1 MLRSIL
7 EAREVFKSY
16 RRVRALNGLNLR
28 ISGGVVGL
36 IGPNGAGK
44 TTAIKI
50 FLGLLRANRGSVKVF
65 GLDPWRNGF
74 EVRRRVGVLHERP
87 VYPGDITGRL
97 FLKYIASFYGVKDV
111 DARVREVLKLVGLE
125 FVAHRPIKEYS
136 AGMVQ
141 RLGFAKAIIGNP
153 ELVILDEPTAN
164 LDPAGRAEIL
174 DLIAMLSKD
183 EGVSF
188 LISTHILSEL
198 ERVCKKV
205 FIIYRGRIIAE
216 GSLKDMVERY
226 RLTEYTV
233 ELTEPS
239 KLAEKLEELEH
250 VKVLDVDEARGRLYL
265 SVADPDSFRKTLFKL
280 ALELDLKIIS
290 FKPRYG
296 ILEQVYRRVLS
307 D

>member
-1 MLRSIL
+1 M
-7 EAREVFKSY
+7 
-16 RRVRALNGLNLR
+16 
-28 ISGGVVGL
+28 
-36 IGPNGAGK
+36 
-44 TTAIKI
+44 
-50 FLGLLRANRGSVKVF
+50 
-65 GLDPWRNGF
+65 
-74 EVRRRVGVLHERP
+74 
-87 VYPGDITGRL
+87 
-97 FLKYIASFYGVKDV
+97 
-111 DARVREVLKLVGLE
+111 GLE

-216 GSLKDMVERY
+216 GSLKDMVEKY

-233 ELTEPS
+233 ELMEPS